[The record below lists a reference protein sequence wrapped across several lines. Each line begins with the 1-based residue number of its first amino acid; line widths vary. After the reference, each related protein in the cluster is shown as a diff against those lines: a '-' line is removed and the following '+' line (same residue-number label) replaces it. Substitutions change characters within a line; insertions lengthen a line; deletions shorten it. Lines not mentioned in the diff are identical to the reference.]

1 MTPLNAVNPLPATD
15 RRFMSGNEAVALGAW
30 EAGCRV
36 AAAYPGTPSTEIL
49 EYASGHRDMY
59 TEWSINEKVSLE
71 VAIGASL
78 AGSRALCAMKHVGL
92 NVASDA
98 LMTQTLVGVKG
109 GLVIAVADD
118 VGLSSSQN
126 EQDSRFWGRFAHV
139 PILEPADAQEAHDM
153 TMFAFELSERF
164 GTPVILRMT
173 TRVCHVK
180 GVVVPGGERREHI
193 LPGGFEKDPAR
204 LVMTPANARHRIP
217 LMYQREEQMQQ
228 YTEECELNRL
238 TDGDDRRIGFVASG
252 PAYMHVRE
260 AFPDAPVLKLGLSY
274 PPPMEKIRELAGQVE
289 RLVVV
294 EEVEPVLETE
304 IKAAG
309 IAVTGK
315 EILPRIGELA
325 PQVLRPAIAGLL
337 GEESEPEAPP
347 APAAPPA
354 KAPEVKL
361 DPATGIQV
369 FPRPPTMCVACPHL
383 GIYYCLS
390 KIKNTS
396 ISGDIGCYTLGAGEP
411 WNALDTTICM
421 GASMGVALG
430 LDKGRTEEDEDK
442 KIIAVIGDSTFM
454 HMGMQGLLDIT
465 YNQGNVTILLLD
477 NRAVGMT
484 GGQFNPASGRDIHGE
499 EALQVD
505 FRKICEAL
513 GVKPERIHEVNP
525 YELPVLFKALR
536 EEVKVPEPSVI
547 ITNQPCVLVEFYG
560 AQPALTVD
568 EEKCTGCGN
577 CLDVGCPAIFV
588 TRRETVVKP
597 NGKEKELAFVDID
610 TAACTG
616 CNLCPKTCG
625 PDAIVPLEGF
635 SRQ

>member
-1 MTPLNAVNPLPATD
+1 
-15 RRFMSGNEAVALGAW
+15 MSGNEAVAQGAW

-49 EYASGHRDMY
+49 EYASRHRDMY

-126 EQDSRFWGRFAHV
+126 EQDSRHWGRFAHV
-139 PILEPADAQEAHDM
+139 PVLEPADAQEAHDM
-153 TMFAFELSERF
+153 TIAAFELSERF

-180 GVVVPGGERREHI
+180 GVVTPGERSEHI

-217 LMYQREEQMQQ
+217 LMYEREERLQA
-228 YTEECELNRL
+228 YSETCELNQPME
-238 TDGDDRRIGFVASG
+238 GSDRRVGFVTSG
-252 PAYMHVRE
+252 PAFMHVRE
-260 AFPDAPVLKLGLSY
+260 AFPEAPVLKLGFSY
-274 PPPMEKIRELAGQVE
+274 PPPMGMIRKLGEQVDQ
-289 RLVVV
+289 LVIV
-294 EEVEPVLETE
+294 EEVEPILEKE

-309 IAVTGK
+309 IPVLGK

-337 GEESEPEAPP
+337 GETVEQEV
-347 APAAPPA
+347 PAAEPVA
-354 KAPEVKL
+354 KPVEVKL

-390 KIKNTS
+390 KIKNTN

-430 LDKGRTEEDEDK
+430 LDKGRTEADENK
-442 KIIAVIGDSTFM
+442 KVVAVIGDSTFM

-536 EEVKVPEPSVI
+536 EEVKIPEPSVI
-547 ITNQPCVLVEFYG
+547 ITNQPCVLVDFYG

-616 CNLCPKTCG
+616 CDLCPKTCG